1 MSSTRFKARPA
12 SRWMG
17 LLGAALVVAPAVA
30 RAQPL
35 DLFYERTVMRIAGE
49 RCALFTPEVAQALAA
64 AAAQARGASLRAGA
78 SPAMLDASEQM
89 ARTRVART
97 DCRSPSMVTAAQRVR
112 QAFGGFSRLSRL
124 SYPGDV
130 GVWQADRVGGPGDLW
145 RLRQDV
151 AFGPDRMS
159 FGLAGQ
165 SGPDALVAVARFA
178 DGEAPYAARL
188 VVRDTSRS
196 LGPYLDRATGGPTA
210 GLPLSRRLPP
220 PGALTRF
227 MAEARSPAGPD
238 LAGRGQS
245 GWVFRFPAAAARV
258 IASLDPREAI
268 AVDFLFP
275 GDRVRRAYVE
285 VGDFAAGQAFLQM
298 AAR

>member
-1 MSSTRFKARPA
+1 
-12 SRWMG
+12 MG
-17 LLGAALVVAPAVA
+17 LLGAALAVAPAVA

-49 RCALFTPEVAQALAA
+49 RCALFAPDVAQALAA
-64 AAAQARGASLRAGA
+64 AAAQAKGASLRAGVT
-78 SPAMLDASEQM
+78 PAAVDATEQM
-89 ARTRVART
+89 ARIRVART

-112 QAFGGFSRLSRL
+112 QAFAGYAHLARQA
-124 SYPGDV
+124 YPGDV
-130 GVWQADRVGGPGDLW
+130 GVWQADRVAGPDDPW

-159 FGLAGQ
+159 FGLAGR
-165 SGPDALVAVARFA
+165 SGPDALIAVARFA
-178 DGEAPYAARL
+178 DGETPYGARL
-188 VVRDTSRS
+188 VLRDASRS
-196 LGPYLDRATGGPTA
+196 LGPYLDRTGGGPTA
-210 GLPLSRRLPP
+210 GLPLARRLPP
-220 PGALTRF
+220 RGALTSF

-238 LAGRGQS
+238 LLGKGERG
-245 GWVFRFPAAAARV
+245 WAFRFPAAAAHV
-258 IASLDPREAI
+258 IAGLDPREAV